1 MPGPADSQTF
11 GARWLSVSPSMQN
24 GEGQRQTEA
33 GGAQAAQTS
42 APQCGVSH
50 LWAVTSHHTAPHPSL
65 GQPGSRGIL
74 GQECSLHL
82 VRGTGRFPYMKKS
95 PHQDYSPLASR
106 HDSQDLDQG
115 STGAP
120 QTKLHS
126 TQLKTSLGF
135 CKGCICPQA
144 GHVPSSPGSPSPL
157 SVYNLRLHKANPNR
171 TGP

>member
-1 MPGPADSQTF
+1 
-11 GARWLSVSPSMQN
+11 
-24 GEGQRQTEA
+24 
-33 GGAQAAQTS
+33 
-42 APQCGVSH
+42 
-50 LWAVTSHHTAPHPSL
+50 
-65 GQPGSRGIL
+65 
-74 GQECSLHL
+74 
-82 VRGTGRFPYMKKS
+82 MKKS

-120 QTKLHS
+120 QTKPHS

-171 TGP
+171 TGPQLGLLPHFRPGLSCLSLTASAHHSVQHQAT